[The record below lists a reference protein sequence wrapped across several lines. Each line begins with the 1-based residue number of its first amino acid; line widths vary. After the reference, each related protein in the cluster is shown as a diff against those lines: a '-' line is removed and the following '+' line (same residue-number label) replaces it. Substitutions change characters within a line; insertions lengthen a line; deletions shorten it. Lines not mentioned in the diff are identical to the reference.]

1 MLCRENQ
8 TEMHYNHLLRKP
20 ADKAFNIWSWA
31 KDCFPFVGCP
41 VLDGY
46 FT

>member
-1 MLCRENQ
+1 MLSKEKH
-8 TEMHYNHLLRKP
+8 TETHYKQLLSET
-20 ADKAFNIWSWA
+20 ADKAVNIWSWA
-31 KDCFPFVGCP
+31 KDWFPFVGCP